1 VFDDRPLGEVLAE
14 LRRYY
19 PGWIINASG
28 PLDSM
33 RVTGNYR
40 LNDPVSVMRSL
51 AQVTSA
57 NLHEYPAL
65 LILN

>member
-1 VFDDRPLGEVLAE
+1 M
-14 LRRYY
+14 
-19 PGWIINASG
+19 
-28 PLDSM
+28 DSM

-40 LNDPVSVMRSL
+40 LSDPVSVMRSL